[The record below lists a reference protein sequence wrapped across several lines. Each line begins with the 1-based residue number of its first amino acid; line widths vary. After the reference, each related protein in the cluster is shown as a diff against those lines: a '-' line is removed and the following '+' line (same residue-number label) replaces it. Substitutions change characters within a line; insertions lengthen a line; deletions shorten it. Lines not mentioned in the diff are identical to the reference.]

1 MFVITHVNNL
11 RIVFCSMI
19 VISHSTHTLYY
30 YNELNRYEIDN
41 RSFVKKVRWIMTN
54 MTIMTIKI
62 GPLICVKIG
71 V

>member
-19 VISHSTHTLYY
+19 VISHSTLTLYY

-62 GPLICVKIG
+62 GPLICVKIW